1 MIPTG
6 DTLSLPDLAR
16 RFALYQKVEEFGGEY
31 GLAGDPQ
38 QRVRELSDAMPDAW
52 ATIVREVGY
61 WDYTH
66 LVWVDPGD
74 ARGFYALVG

>member
-16 RFALYQKVEEFGGEY
+16 RFTLYRMAEEIGGEY
-31 GLAGDPQ
+31 GFTGDPEK
-38 QRVRELSDAMPDAW
+38 RVSELSDAMPSAW
-52 ATIVREVGY
+52 ATIVREVGH

-66 LVWVDPGD
+66 LVWVQPGD
-74 ARGFYALVG
+74 GPGFCAMVV